1 MKQATAKL
9 QAVMAG
15 ATEETMAA
23 FVTDPA
29 SREIIFKAATARSW
43 SEQSVRDGDIASAIQ
58 YMTEIAAPSIVIVE
72 FADSERAT
80 LDVSA
85 LSQCCGPETA
95 IIGIGTINDV
105 ELYRDLIQSGLTDYL
120 VKPVDEDALDRVLD
134 HAFRSV
140 SGDPDEAKKGK
151 LITVIG
157 ARGGVGASTVV
168 LNCAW
173 LMAHEQNLHTAILDL
188 DLYFG
193 TSALALDLLPGR
205 GLRESLENPGRID
218 SLFVASA
225 MVSASDRLFILAGEE
240 PLEEEFVFDP
250 GALNQLVDELRQN
263 FTRIVVD
270 LPRNMTLSHRQVL
283 AISSEIVIVADLSLA
298 SVRDTTRLRTLVH
311 DLAPQARIMVVA
323 NQVAGKKRDVITR
336 SDFEGGIEGKIDH
349 IIPYDLKAAGGA
361 LNSGKSVVQQAKGSP
376 LATALRGLAVDVTG
390 IQPKKPRGF
399 FRRRRSKRS

>member
-9 QAVMAG
+9 QTVLAG
-15 ATEETMAA
+15 STEETMAA

-29 SREIIFKAATARSW
+29 SRETILKAAVARNW
-43 SEQSVRDGDIASAIQ
+43 SEQEVRDGDIASAIQ
-58 YMTEIAAPSIVIVE
+58 YMTELAAPPVVIVE
-72 FADSERAT
+72 FTDIERAT

-105 ELYRDLIQSGLTDYL
+105 ELYRNLIQSGLTDYL

-134 HAFRSV
+134 RAFRSV

-151 LITVIG
+151 LVTIIG
-157 ARGGVGASTVV
+157 ARGGVGASTVA

-205 GLRESLENPGRID
+205 GLRESLENPDRID

-225 MVSASDRLFILAGEE
+225 MVSASERLFILAGEE
-240 PLEEEFVFDP
+240 PLEEEFMFDSA
-250 GALNQLVDELRQN
+250 ALDQLVDELRKN

-283 AISSEIVIVADLSLA
+283 VTSSEIVIVADLSLA
-298 SVRDTTRLRTLVH
+298 SVRDTTRLRTLIH
-311 DLAPQARIMVVA
+311 ELAPQARIMVVA
-323 NQVAGKKRDVITR
+323 NQVAGKKRDCITR
-336 SDFEGGIEGKIDH
+336 SDFEGGIESKIDF

-376 LATALRGLAVDVTG
+376 MATALRELAVAVTG
-390 IQPKKPRGF
+390 IQPKKQRGF
-399 FRRRRSKRS
+399 LRRHRSKRR

>member
-1 MKQATAKL
+1 MKRATAKL
-9 QAVMAG
+9 QSVMDG
-15 ATEETMAA
+15 SNREPLAA

-29 SREIIFKAATARSW
+29 SREAVVTAAAARSW
-43 SEQSVRDGDIASAIQ
+43 PEQAVQEGDIASAIQ
-58 YMTEIAAPSIVIVE
+58 YTTELSAPRIVIVE
-72 FADSERAT
+72 LGDPERAT
-80 LDVSA
+80 LDVAA

-105 ELYRDLIQSGLTDYL
+105 ELYRDLIHSGLTDYL
-120 VKPVDEDALDRVLD
+120 VRPVDEGALDRVLD
-134 HAFRSV
+134 RAFRAI

-157 ARGGVGASTVV
+157 ARGGVGASTIA

-225 MVSASDRLFILAGEE
+225 MVSAGERLFILAGEE
-240 PLEEEFVFDP
+240 PLEEEFMFDP
-250 GALNQLVDELRQN
+250 AALDQLVDELRQN

-283 AISSEIVIVADLSLA
+283 ATSSEIIIVADLSLA

-311 DLAPQARIMVVA
+311 ELAPQARIMVIA
-323 NQVAGKKRDVITR
+323 NQVGGKKRDVISR
-336 SDFEGGIEGKIDH
+336 SDFEGGIENRIDH
-349 IIPYDLKAAGGA
+349 VVPYDRKVVGGA
-361 LNSGKSVVQQAKGSP
+361 LNSGKSVMQQAKGSP
-376 LATALRGLAVDVTG
+376 LAVALRELATDVTG
-390 IQPKKPRGF
+390 IKPTRHRGF
-399 FRRRRSKRS
+399 LRRRRSKRR